1 MSISTESFNQALVLA
16 TLPTLSPP
24 HFLSPVIHTATALT
38 KERLVI
44 VLFSRFFNV
53 IPLEAVSTTNQ
64 DANDE
69 SVKGHRRR
77 LSYPEKQAIS
87 HTDETNFN
95 AVQRLL
101 TFVYVQATKTAQEHG
116 KILMDIVV
124 LLKGFNEDLFNDTS
138 FVEGVGK
145 PEIVFRVSGDSI
157 PTPLPPSL
165 STLRTSYLA
174 SGDLHPEP
182 HLSSSSYAHL
192 TRVETPLDEN
202 IAHEAS
208 AVPSVSPSPSPA
220 PKTNGQSAATTT
232 GDPTSEPDSTSSGEV
247 LPGLS
252 NLPVAGTNGS
262 AETGAP
268 STASDSLTTINV
280 CPSSPHPT
288 HEQISAVNVA
298 HEESKSS
305 PRLHAHSA
313 HSPSPLS
320 SSFKDSSASPSNA
333 PPSPTSPRHIK
344 LKLKPHRPPF
354 YPVVALGGTFDHL
367 HAGHKILLS
376 MGAWIASRKVIVGVT
391 SDTLLKNK
399 PHAHLIQPLS
409 LRISH
414 VKQFLQLF
422 KKGLEYDV
430 VEISDVYGPTGWD
443 PDVQALVISRET
455 KKGGE
460 MVATHRASQNLPPL
474 ETFVIDVISATEES
488 LDHDDAVWLGKNKL
502 SSTFIRGWVD
512 ERKKKEKEGL

>member
-1 MSISTESFNQALVLA
+1 MYYKAQ
-16 TLPTLSPP
+16 
-24 HFLSPVIHTATALT
+24 
-38 KERLVI
+38 
-44 VLFSRFFNV
+44 FFNV

-145 PEIVFRVSGDSI
+145 PEIVFRVSG
-157 PTPLPPSL
+157 
-165 STLRTSYLA
+165 
-174 SGDLHPEP
+174 
-182 HLSSSSYAHL
+182 
-192 TRVETPLDEN
+192 
-202 IAHEAS
+202 
-208 AVPSVSPSPSPA
+208 A
-220 PKTNGQSAATTT
+220 PKTNGHSRHKWFR
-232 GDPTSEPDSTSSGEV
+232 GNRGSLYSLRLPDHNQRLPFFST
-247 LPGLS
+247 PDART
-252 NLPVAGTNGS
+252 NLGS
-262 AETGAP
+262 
-268 STASDSLTTINV
+268 
-280 CPSSPHPT
+280 
-288 HEQISAVNVA
+288 
-298 HEESKSS
+298 
-305 PRLHAHSA
+305 
-313 HSPSPLS
+313 
-320 SSFKDSSASPSNA
+320 
-333 PPSPTSPRHIK
+333 
-344 LKLKPHRPPF
+344 
-354 YPVVALGGTFDHL
+354 LGGTFDHL